1 MSANNTYAS
10 STSETQP
17 QGSPTTPLTNSSSS
31 RANLDGA
38 VVQPNTGTS
47 VQPQLVSSPNVSS
60 QASTQQEVIR
70 DRRTNPQ
77 LLYYPINN
85 NQVSASNSTP
95 ASALTQPNIN
105 SPLIDPANLNRLRA
119 IHQRATAL
127 SGRSTQ
133 NASTDHATGN
143 NLNSSMPSLQ
153 ARRNISGP
161 PLTTSSMDTALQESE
176 ESKQSSVAL
185 FNGGAEET
193 NVQGSSSGRPAV
205 DNVHAG
211 NTGSGAGMEVTRPQG
226 AQLNDLAQGEA
237 AQACMNQ
244 HQDGLP
250 MWNILTDVAD
260 HENNHYAN
268 HLFRASGPNVYPSS
282 MQRANPNI
290 RSHFDVG
297 NAHPY
302 LEALPSNDEQ
312 RRIRGRRCDRHVED
326 LLRLHI
332 EDPQAV
338 QGLRHGRVYADDLCP
353 YCGVRARYH
362 KRLDEAVIENI
373 RLSDVLQALS
383 ARGYQLP
390 PGGREYIEPIDL
402 TDSSAPAAAA
412 RAAAGEDGRPPSSF

>member
-1 MSANNTYAS
+1 MSANNSS

-31 RANLDGA
+31 RANLDGT
-38 VVQPNTGTS
+38 VGQLNTGPS
-47 VQPQLVSSPNVSS
+47 VQHQLVSSSNVSS
-60 QASTQQEVIR
+60 QASTQQEAVR
-70 DRRTNPQ
+70 ERRTNPH
-77 LLYYPINN
+77 LMNYPINN
-85 NQVSASNSTP
+85 NQLLTSTPSSASS
-95 ASALTQPNIN
+95 LPNIN

-127 SGRSTQ
+127 SGRTSLS
-133 NASTDHATGN
+133 ASTDHTTGTSS
-143 NLNSSMPSLQ
+143 NSSMPSLQ

-161 PLTTSSMDTALQESE
+161 PPSSMDTSLSESE
-176 ESKQSSVAL
+176 EAKQSSAALSNGAAEDPSSRVGPSTSVA
-185 FNGGAEET
+185 
-193 NVQGSSSGRPAV
+193 S
-205 DNVHAG
+205 NVHAG
-211 NTGSGAGMEVTRPQG
+211 NMGSGAGVEMARPQG
-226 AQLNDLAQGEA
+226 AQVDDLAQSEV
-237 AQACMNQ
+237 AQAHRDQ

-250 MWNILTDVAD
+250 MWNILTEVAD

-268 HLFRASGPNVYPSS
+268 HLFRASGPNVYPPS

-290 RSHFDVG
+290 RSRFDVG

-390 PGGREYIEPIDL
+390 PGGRDYVEPIDL
-402 TDSSAPAAAA
+402 TDSSAPAA
-412 RAAAGEDGRPPSSF
+412 GDGRPSF